1 MIELTRASFQYENS
15 DRGVQDISLS
25 VKGGECV
32 VLTGLSG
39 CGKTTVTRLVNGLA
53 PSYYPGAFS
62 GSVRI
67 DGKDISR
74 LSTWEIGRL
83 VGSVFQD
90 PKSQFFSS
98 ELAGEVAFPCENYG
112 LSAREIRERTDA
124 AIEALKLSRLKDRAV
139 DVLSSGEKQ
148 RAAIASVYAMK
159 PKAFVCDEPTAN
171 LDAAGTR
178 QLTQTLRQLKEQ
190 GFTLLIAEHR
200 IDWLMGIADRFLYLR
215 DGRIAG
221 EYTPQDLLLLPEAG
235 IVSMGLRAPCLNKG
249 FSVSSVPDGR
259 PAVLEAKGLS
269 KHFRRE
275 TLFEDISLSV
285 PKGGVTAV
293 TGRNGA
299 GKTTLAQIL
308 CGLARQTRGHILID
322 GKKAR
327 AAVRRR
333 EIYYCGN
340 DTSTQFFTASVAE
353 ELLLNTGLT
362 EENKSHARNLLKE
375 FGLYEY
381 RDAHPSALSGG
392 QKQRLAIACAIFSD
406 RRILILDEPTS
417 GLDGQNMRLIAE
429 KLKSEARRGRTILV
443 ITHDKELIESCCD
456 NIVEIAAYPNS
467 VSHGYFPS
475 SSA

>member
-15 DRGVQDISLS
+15 DRGVRDISLS
-25 VKGGECV
+25 VKSGECV

-112 LSAREIRERTDA
+112 LSTREIRERTDA
-124 AIEALKLSRLKDRAV
+124 AIEALKLSRLRDRAV

-159 PKAFVCDEPTAN
+159 PKVFVCDEPTAN

-178 QLTQTLRQLKEQ
+178 QLAQTLRQLKEQ
-190 GFTLLIAEHR
+190 GFTLLLAEHR

-215 DGRIAG
+215 DGRIAA
-221 EYTPQDLLLLPEAG
+221 EYTPEDLLLLPRADILG
-235 IVSMGLRAPCLNKG
+235 MGLRSPHEGKCPPAP
-249 FSVSSVPDGR
+249 SVLDES
-259 PAVLEAKGLS
+259 PAVLKTAGLS
-269 KHFRRE
+269 KRICKEVIF
-275 TLFEDISLSV
+275 DDVSLSF
-285 PKGGVTAV
+285 PKGRVTAI
-293 TGRNGA
+293 TGQNGA

-308 CGLARQTRGHILID
+308 CGLARQTRGYILID
-322 GKKAR
+322 GKKGRSGSPAQGDLLLRQRHVNAVFCGKRGGGAAAEYQIDRRKQEPRKETAQR
-327 AAVRRR
+327 AWALRVQGRAPVHPVRRAEAAPCHR
-333 EIYYCGN
+333 LRRLFRPR
-340 DTSTQFFTASVAE
+340 DTDS
-353 ELLLNTGLT
+353 
-362 EENKSHARNLLKE
+362 
-375 FGLYEY
+375 
-381 RDAHPSALSGG
+381 
-392 QKQRLAIACAIFSD
+392 
-406 RRILILDEPTS
+406 
-417 GLDGQNMRLIAE
+417 
-429 KLKSEARRGRTILV
+429 
-443 ITHDKELIESCCD
+443 
-456 NIVEIAAYPNS
+456 
-467 VSHGYFPS
+467 
-475 SSA
+475 

>member
-1 MIELTRASFQYENS
+1 MIELIRASFQYENS
-15 DRGVQDISLS
+15 DRGVRDISLS

-124 AIEALKLSRLKDRAV
+124 AIEALKLSHLKDRAV

-159 PKAFVCDEPTAN
+159 PKVFVCDEPTAN

-178 QLTQTLRQLKEQ
+178 QLAQTLRQLKEQ

-215 DGRIAG
+215 DGRIAA
-221 EYTPQDLLLLPEAG
+221 EYAPRDLLLPEADILG
-235 IVSMGLRAPCLNKG
+235 MGLRSPHEGKSLPAP
-249 FSVSSVPDGR
+249 SVLDES
-259 PAVLEAKGLS
+259 PAVLKTAGLS
-269 KHFRRE
+269 KRIRKEVIF
-275 TLFEDISLSV
+275 DNVSLSF
-285 PKGGVTAV
+285 PEGKVTAI
-293 TGRNGA
+293 TGQNGA

-308 CGLARQTRGHILID
+308 CGLAKQTRGHILID

-327 AAVRRR
+327 AAVRHR

-353 ELLLNTGLT
+353 ELLLNARLT
-362 EENKSHARNLLKE
+362 EESKSHARILLNE
-375 FGLYEY
+375 LGLYEY

-429 KLKSEARRGRTILV
+429 RLRSEARNGRTILV
-443 ITHDKELIESCCD
+443 ITHDRELIESCCD
-456 NIVEIAAYPNS
+456 TVVEVGTKPGE
-467 VSHGYFPS
+467 VL
-475 SSA
+475 

>member
-1 MIELTRASFQYENS
+1 MTAI
-15 DRGVQDISLS
+15 
-25 VKGGECV
+25 
-32 VLTGLSG
+32 TG
-39 CGKTTVTRLVNGLA
+39 
-53 PSYYPGAFS
+53 
-62 GSVRI
+62 
-67 DGKDISR
+67 
-74 LSTWEIGRL
+74 
-83 VGSVFQD
+83 Q
-90 PKSQFFSS
+90 
-98 ELAGEVAFPCENYG
+98 
-112 LSAREIRERTDA
+112 
-124 AIEALKLSRLKDRAV
+124 
-139 DVLSSGEKQ
+139 
-148 RAAIASVYAMK
+148 
-159 PKAFVCDEPTAN
+159 
-171 LDAAGTR
+171 
-178 QLTQTLRQLKEQ
+178 
-190 GFTLLIAEHR
+190 
-200 IDWLMGIADRFLYLR
+200 
-215 DGRIAG
+215 
-221 EYTPQDLLLLPEAG
+221 
-235 IVSMGLRAPCLNKG
+235 
-249 FSVSSVPDGR
+249 
-259 PAVLEAKGLS
+259 
-269 KHFRRE
+269 
-275 TLFEDISLSV
+275 
-285 PKGGVTAV
+285 
-293 TGRNGA
+293 NGA

-362 EENKSHARNLLKE
+362 EESKSHARNLLKE

-392 QKQRLAIACAIFSD
+392 QKQRLAIACAIFSG